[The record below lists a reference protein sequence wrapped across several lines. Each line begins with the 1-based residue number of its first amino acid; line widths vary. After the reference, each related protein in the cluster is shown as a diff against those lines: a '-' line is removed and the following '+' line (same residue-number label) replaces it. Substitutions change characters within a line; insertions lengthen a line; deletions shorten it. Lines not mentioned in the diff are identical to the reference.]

1 MSGSG
6 QSASRRG
13 WCQPRQRFAGAP
25 GYNRRV
31 LDAYPVSAICQ
42 YLKELLE
49 SDLRLSNMWV
59 EGEIS
64 NLSRSQRGHVYF
76 TLKEGAYQLRC
87 VMFQRQHRGMPL
99 ESGAQVLTH
108 GNLNFYA
115 ERGDVQIIV
124 DFVQPAG
131 VGARQAELERLKT
144 KLEAEGLFDEARKRP
159 LPEFP
164 VRIGVVTSPAG
175 AVFHD
180 ICNVL
185 TRRWPLAEVVLAPT
199 PVQGADAVAGVADGI
214 RRLNEDGA
222 IDVIIVARGGGSAEE
237 LWTFNEEAVAR
248 AIYGSGVPV
257 VSAIGHETD
266 YTIADYVAD
275 VRAPTPS
282 AAAETVAPERVHV
295 SRNVAAMAAALLF
308 GARSRIDRGTA
319 GLERSGQRL
328 RAGLPDVARH
338 RERLASSLRH
348 ALSAAQR
355 AVERRD
361 ERVTG
366 WSNQLRSLDP
376 RATLARGY
384 AVVQLRDGKQAVTS
398 VSQVKGRA
406 KLDIHVKDGKFPA
419 EVSRQYGF

>member
-1 MSGSG
+1 M
-6 QSASRRG
+6 
-13 WCQPRQRFAGAP
+13 
-25 GYNRRV
+25 
-31 LDAYPVSAICQ
+31 LDAYPVSAICR

-131 VGARQAELERLKT
+131 VGARQAEFERLKT

-164 VRIGVVTSPAG
+164 VRIGVVTSPSG

-237 LWTFNEEAVAR
+237 LWTFNEEIVAR

-275 VRAPTPS
+275 VRAATPS
-282 AAAETVAPERVHV
+282 AAAETVAPERVQV
-295 SRNVAAMAAALLF
+295 SRNVEAMATALLF
-308 GARSRIDRGTA
+308 GARSRIDGGAA

-328 RAGLPDVARH
+328 RASLPDVARH

-398 VSQVKGRA
+398 VSQVKGKA

>member
-1 MSGSG
+1 M
-6 QSASRRG
+6 
-13 WCQPRQRFAGAP
+13 
-25 GYNRRV
+25 
-31 LDAYPVSAICQ
+31 LDAYPVSAICR

-59 EGEIS
+59 EGEIT

-76 TLKEGAYQLRC
+76 TLKEDAYQLRC

-131 VGARQAELERLKT
+131 VGARQAEFERLKT

-164 VRIGVVTSPAG
+164 MRIGVVTSPSG

-185 TRRWPLAEVVLAPT
+185 TRRWPLTEVVLAPT
-199 PVQGADAVAGVADGI
+199 PVQGADAVTGVADGI

-222 IDVIIVARGGGSAEE
+222 IDVIIVARGGGSTEE
-237 LWTFNEEAVAR
+237 LWTFNEETVAR

-282 AAAETVAPERVHV
+282 AAAETVAPERVQI
-295 SRNVAAMAAALLF
+295 SRNVEAMTNALIF
-308 GARSRIDRGTA
+308 DVRSRMNGGAA

-328 RAGLPDVARH
+328 LASLPDVARH
-338 RERLASSLRH
+338 RERLTSSMRH
-348 ALSAAQR
+348 AMSAARR

-398 VSQVKGRA
+398 VSQVKGKA
-406 KLDIHVKDGKFPA
+406 KLDVHVKDGKFPA